1 MSLIRIWRWSALAI
15 AFGLFGSAV
24 RAEMITP
31 NSIPNPPSAVG
42 STNGTLVYS
51 SNYVTNQYA
60 SSGLQFAGTAITQ
73 LNGVSVWAPLGIAV
87 SDPAPAGAINY
98 AWGLSGSLVSPAS
111 SNPMTV
117 SSLSVDVM
125 NLSGIPTV
133 SVNGDGQLSSIVPT
147 YNVGPGASVSEVW
160 TFTGTDINGFSIS
173 PPSTGGA
180 WGVTGVAF
188 TPTTAT
194 APEPSSLVLAGLGA
208 LGLAARWRWRRVRA
222 VVA

>member
-1 MSLIRIWRWSALAI
+1 MSLIRIWRWSALAV
-15 AFGLFGSAV
+15 AFALAASAA

-60 SSGLQFAGTAITQ
+60 SLGLQFSGTAITQ
-73 LNGVSVWAPLGIAV
+73 LNGVSVWTPLGIAA

-98 AWGLSGSLVSPAS
+98 GWGLSGSLVSPGS

-147 YNVGPGASVSEVW
+147 YNVGPGAGVSEVW
-160 TFTGTDINGFSIS
+160 TFTGTDITGFSIS
-173 PPSTGGA
+173 PPSTGGE
-180 WGVTGVAF
+180 WGVSGISF

-194 APEPSSLVLAGLGA
+194 APEPSSFILAVVGA
-208 LGLAARWRWRRVRA
+208 LGVAARWRRVPA
-222 VVA
+222 VA